1 MDNIRAEQKCNVHF
15 SWGDP
20 LAAARS
26 ETPKSRRAVRPCRVL
41 WREGPRVWPKMHHHI
56 LTSAVL

>member
-1 MDNIRAEQKCNVHF
+1 MKINRTFIRNVVSMDNIRAEQKCNVQRTF

-41 WREGPRVWPKMHHHI
+41 
-56 LTSAVL
+56 